1 MARAAAMKAKAPRL
15 TAKRFA
21 EQTGVELSDIR
32 RFQKMAKAYNDAARK
47 WAARNNYEGNLW
59 RPWTMQAMAQSRSRT
74 PAEAFRYA
82 MEELQDRLRDGVSNI
97 LNAQKKRYVENL
109 MTAIST
115 DSRFLTDRDMQKLVD
130 RWQSGKITE
139 DEIFR
144 ATGGMEI
151 SALYIGKESGSG
163 EVSADF
169 SPLMDRLAAAG
180 II

>member
-1 MARAAAMKAKAPRL
+1 MAKASSMKSKAPRL

-21 EQTGVELSDIR
+21 EATGIELGDIR
-32 RFQKMAKAYNDAARK
+32 RFQKMAKSYNDAARK

-59 RPWTMQAMAQSRSRT
+59 RPWTMQAMAQSRTRT

-82 MEELQDRLRDGVSNI
+82 MEELQDRLRDGVSNL

-115 DSRFLTDRDMQKLVD
+115 DSRFLTDKDMQRLVD
-130 RWQSGKITE
+130 KWQKGKVSE

-151 SALYIGKESGSG
+151 SALYVGKEAGG
-163 EVSADF
+163 DVSADF
-169 SPLMDRLAAAG
+169 SPIMDRMEAAG